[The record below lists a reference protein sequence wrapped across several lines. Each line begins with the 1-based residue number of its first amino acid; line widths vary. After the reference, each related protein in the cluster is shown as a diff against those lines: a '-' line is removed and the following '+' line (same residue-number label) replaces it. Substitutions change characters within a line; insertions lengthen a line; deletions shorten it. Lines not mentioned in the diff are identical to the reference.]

1 MKAYDR
7 YKHLRFS
14 SGGGVLTITLDA
26 PPTNAVTAGMHE
38 DLKTVF
44 TTVNQDPE
52 TKVVVIT
59 GAGDRAFSAGGDV
72 NEMVRLLDQPMAAVH
87 AMREAADMLYGLLR
101 LEKPIIARINGHAIG
116 LGATLALFC
125 DLTYAVETAKLG
137 DPHVSVGY
145 TAGDGGALIWPQ
157 LIGYQRAREYLLT
170 GDPIIAKDAADIGL
184 ITRAVPAD
192 KLDETAYGMA
202 NRLASGA
209 SFAINSTKQAIN
221 MVLRS
226 QFEAVI
232 EAHNG
237 LELMSHFSADHAEA
251 AHAFLEK
258 RKPNFTGK

>member
-38 DLKTVF
+38 DLKTIF

-59 GAGDRAFSAGGDV
+59 GAGDKAFSAGGDV

-87 AMREAADMLYGLLR
+87 AMREAGDMLYGLLR

-184 ITRAVPAD
+184 ITRAVPAG

>member
-38 DLKTVF
+38 DLKTIF

-59 GAGDRAFSAGGDV
+59 GAGDKAFSAGGDV

-87 AMREAADMLYGLLR
+87 AMREAGDMLYGLLR

>member
-59 GAGDRAFSAGGDV
+59 GAGDKAFSAGGDV